1 MVVSKMEIP
10 TNNSYVSISV
20 KCASEELL
28 WHISYR
34 IISGICQKKVD
45 LANYNESLDL
55 LKREKLHKNQC
66 DFAKN
71 CTKVSAICQDLKS
84 FELYYAVVKY
94 SSSTISY

>member
-10 TNNSYVSISV
+10 TDHSYVSISV

-45 LANYNESLDL
+45 SANYNEITNL

-66 DFAKN
+66 DFCEK
-71 CTKVSAICQDLKS
+71 LH
-84 FELYYAVVKY
+84 
-94 SSSTISY
+94 

>member
-1 MVVSKMEIP
+1 MRGVADSFHNGNSRACTCVVVVVSKMEIP

-28 WHISYR
+28 WNISYR

-45 LANYNESLDL
+45 FANYNESLDL

-66 DFAKN
+66 DFCGK
-71 CTKVSAICQDLKS
+71 LH
-84 FELYYAVVKY
+84 
-94 SSSTISY
+94 